1 MITPITVAALLSIA
15 TVTIWCGL
23 AGRSCAGLLE
33 TSGLHVLNKR

>member
-33 TSGLHVLNKR
+33 TSGLHLRNER